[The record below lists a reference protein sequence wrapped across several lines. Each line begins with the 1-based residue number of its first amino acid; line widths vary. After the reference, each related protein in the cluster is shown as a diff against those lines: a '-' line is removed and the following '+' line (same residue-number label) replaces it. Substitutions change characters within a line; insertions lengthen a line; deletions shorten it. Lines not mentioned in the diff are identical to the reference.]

1 MKNNYHKK
9 HFVDL
14 GTQKEIAKLYN
25 KKNKKVKPC
34 YKKKLKNK
42 IFKLK
47 QKAKRKYLDQRYRRI
62 RQEQYKR
69 GK

>member
-1 MKNNYHKK
+1 MKNNYQRKP
-9 HFVDL
+9 FVDL

-25 KKNKKVKPC
+25 KKSKRVKPC

-47 QKAKRKYLDQRYRRI
+47 QKAKRKYLDQRYRKI
-62 RQEQYKR
+62 RQEQYKKGR
-69 GK
+69 